1 MALRVSEIMNGELFS
16 VGKEDPVDTA
26 LRAIL
31 LLGITGVPVLDEDG
45 KPLGL
50 VSLRDLVA
58 DKPGTTVGERM
69 TQPPATVPAE
79 ARIGAAARI
88 LARTRYHRL
97 IVVGNDGRAVGMVS
111 SLDIVRG
118 LLGLPAPH
126 PASFPHLDRET
137 GLSWTDE
144 MTLDADH
151 IPTAPGGPGVLV
163 LYHGGPGVPER
174 AVCAE
179 APEDIRRRL
188 TEMLT
193 EAQAE
198 RLAPSLKYDGIRF
211 RAASVPDATERAEA
225 LAAARRQMAAEPPGP
240 SFACRPVAS

>member
-16 VGKEDPVDTA
+16 VGKDDQVDMA

-31 LLGITGVPVLDEDG
+31 LLGITGVPVLDEEG

-58 DKPGTTVGERM
+58 DRPGTKVGERM

-88 LARTRYHRL
+88 LAGTRYHRL
-97 IVVGNDGRAVGMVS
+97 IVVDGDGRAVGMVS
-111 SLDIVRG
+111 SVDIIRG
-118 LLGLPAPH
+118 LLGLPVPH

-144 MTLDADH
+144 MALDADH
-151 IPTAPGGPGVLV
+151 ILAAPSGPGVLV
-163 LYHGGPGVPER
+163 IYYGGAGVAER
-174 AVCAE
+174 AVWAE
-179 APEDIRRRL
+179 ATDDLRRRL
-188 TEMLT
+188 TDMRTQPQPQPLG
-193 EAQAE
+193 AWLQCA
-198 RLAPSLKYDGIRF
+198 GIRF
-211 RAASVPDATERAEA
+211 RAASVPDGAERAEA
-225 LAAARRQMAAEPPGP
+225 LDAAWHQLAAKPPLR
-240 SFACRPVAS
+240 SLACRPVAS